1 MRLHLAILGA
11 VATSAFASTTSDT
24 TGDSILEVDLVFP
37 QNKTYTPTEWFP
49 VVFALQ
55 NPTLAR
61 YLDIQ
66 ISYHMES
73 LDNENLTHSSS
84 HNLRAADFS
93 SADPYLK
100 YTHFDG
106 FNAPGRW
113 RLGWELSWR
122 SCDKEG
128 FKSES
133 LISQMLSNM
142 TSFVVYFSIETADS
156 VDVDL
161 VSATS
166 EESCPDTGS
175 DSALAISVPETMS
188 LPSWVNWDIRQE
200 MNYTCAVTTPT
211 TTVPDPCRVDIDR
224 AAAES
229 IQASYK
235 EWLCRHSLNPPDDC
249 PEDNENSAAAMRRA
263 MRCQRSP
270 PHLHPGN
277 SRSNAYTRN
286 AASPSYRSS
295 DVCPERC
302 ETSGPNTGNWSTYP
316 SLDKIAKCHDTMFY
330 SFSLYDPVDEG
341 GGMEGISTH
350 LLRMPLYISH

>member
-11 VATSAFASTTSDT
+11 VATSAFASTNSDT
-24 TGDSILEVDLVFP
+24 IGDNILEVDLVFP

-73 LDNENLTHSSS
+73 LNNKNLTHSSS

-93 SADPYLK
+93 SANPYLE

-133 LISQMLSNM
+133 LTSQMLSNM
-142 TSFVVYFSIETADS
+142 TSFAVYFSIETADS

-166 EESCPDTGS
+166 EESCPDTGL

-211 TTVPDPCRVDIDR
+211 TAVPDPCRVDINR
-224 AAAES
+224 AVAES
-229 IQASYK
+229 IQVSHK

-249 PEDNENSAAAMRRA
+249 PEDNENSAAAMQRA
-263 MRCQRSP
+263 MTVPYS
-270 PHLHPGN
+270 L
-277 SRSNAYTRN
+277 A
-286 AASPSYRSS
+286 PSES
-295 DVCPERC
+295 E
-302 ETSGPNTGNWSTYP
+302 
-316 SLDKIAKCHDTMFY
+316 
-330 SFSLYDPVDEG
+330 
-341 GGMEGISTH
+341 
-350 LLRMPLYISH
+350 

>member
-11 VATSAFASTTSDT
+11 MATSTFASTTSDT

-66 ISYHMES
+66 ISYHIKS
-73 LDNENLTHSSS
+73 LDNKNLTHSSS
-84 HNLRAADFS
+84 HKLRAAGFS
-93 SADPYLK
+93 SADAYLE

-142 TSFVVYFSIETADS
+142 TSFAVYLSIETADS

-166 EESCPDTGS
+166 EESCPDTG
-175 DSALAISVPETMS
+175 
-188 LPSWVNWDIRQE
+188 
-200 MNYTCAVTTPT
+200 
-211 TTVPDPCRVDIDR
+211 VDIDR
-224 AAAES
+224 AAAET
-229 IQASYK
+229 IQASHK

-249 PEDNENSAAAMRRA
+249 PEDYENSAAAMRRA
-263 MRCQRSP
+263 MV
-270 PHLHPGN
+270 GGF
-277 SRSNAYTRN
+277 
-286 AASPSYRSS
+286 
-295 DVCPERC
+295 
-302 ETSGPNTGNWSTYP
+302 SGGVGLT
-316 SLDKIAKCHDTMFY
+316 LQ
-330 SFSLYDPVDEG
+330 
-341 GGMEGISTH
+341 
-350 LLRMPLYISH
+350 

>member
-11 VATSAFASTTSDT
+11 VVTSAFASTSSDT
-24 TGDSILEVDLVFP
+24 TRDSILEVDLVFP

-84 HNLRAADFS
+84 HNLRTADFS
-93 SADPYLK
+93 SADPYLE
-100 YTHFDG
+100 YTHFDN

-113 RLGWELSWR
+113 RLSWELSWR
-122 SCDKEG
+122 SCDKDG
-128 FKSES
+128 FESES

-142 TSFVVYFSIETADS
+142 TSFAVYFSIETADS

-166 EESCPDTGS
+166 EETCPDTGPG
-175 DSALAISVPETMS
+175 SALAIGVPDTMD

-211 TTVPDPCRVDIDR
+211 TVVPDPCRVDIDR

-229 IQASYK
+229 IQASHK
-235 EWLCRHSLNPPDDC
+235 EWLCKHSLNAPEDC
-249 PEDNENSAAAMRRA
+249 PEDNENSAAAVRRA
-263 MRCQRSP
+263 M
-270 PHLHPGN
+270 G
-277 SRSNAYTRN
+277 
-286 AASPSYRSS
+286 
-295 DVCPERC
+295 
-302 ETSGPNTGNWSTYP
+302 GG
-316 SLDKIAKCHDTMFY
+316 
-330 SFSLYDPVDEG
+330 FSG
-341 GGMEGISTH
+341 GGMMIMSISR
-350 LLRMPLYISH
+350 RMNFKMIMIPSPDS